1 MEAAMER
8 SELVGLIRNFNRFY
22 TRTVGLLEETLS
34 QSAFTLTEARVIFEI
49 GHRAHGG
56 FAPDIAGERGFLART
71 FQINVGAV
79 ASDIARD
86 LRLDPAYL
94 TRILK
99 KFAAANLVEMS
110 ADPADGRRR
119 MLSLTRQ
126 GRAALAGLQAA
137 ADRDIGRLVEPLPDA
152 SLPDLAG
159 ALRKVTSLL
168 AQEVPHKRQT
178 VLRPHRS
185 GDIGWVVQRQS
196 LLYTREFG
204 WTMEFEAL
212 VAEIGAKFLRNFLEG
227 RDYCWI
233 AELDGEPVGAIFLV
247 HDESDPDRARLRM
260 LHVEASAR
268 GRGVGSMLVE
278 ACIDKARAFGYRRL
292 ELWTND
298 ILHEARRIYERAGF
312 RLLAEEPHHSF
323 GKDLVGQTWELQL

>member
-1 MEAAMER
+1 MDR
-8 SELVGLIRNFNRFY
+8 DQLVRQVRDFNRFY

-56 FAPDIAGERGFLART
+56 LAPDIAGERGFLART
-71 FQINVGAV
+71 FRIDVGAV

-99 KFAAANLVEMS
+99 KFAAANLVAMS
-110 ADPADGRRR
+110 PDPSDGRRR
-119 MLSLTRQ
+119 MLTLTRQ
-126 GRAALAGLQAA
+126 GMAALAGLQAA
-137 ADRDIGRLVEPLPDA
+137 ADRDIGRLLEPLPDE
-152 SLPDLAG
+152 SLPHLAA
-159 ALRKVTSLL
+159 ALHRVEALL
-168 AQEVPHKRQT
+168 GREAPAAGQV
-178 VLRPHRS
+178 VLRPHRA

-196 LLYTREFG
+196 LLYTLEFG
-204 WTMEFEAL
+204 WTIEFEAL
-212 VAEIGAKFLRNFLEG
+212 VAEIGAGFIRNFVEG

-233 AELDGEPVGAIFLV
+233 AELDGCPVGAIFLV
-247 HDESDPDRARLRM
+247 HDEEDPHCARLRM
-260 LHVEASAR
+260 LHVEACAR
-268 GRGVGSMLVE
+268 GRGVGRLLVE
-278 ACIDKARAFGYRRL
+278 ACIEKARAFGYRRL
-292 ELWTND
+292 ALWTND

-323 GKDLVGQTWELQL
+323 GKDLVGQTWELRL